1 MTEQISIEFLKN
13 FRAEFKD
20 AVKELEEK
28 HGIVINLGS
37 ISYDSSHFTSK
48 LEVRLDSISP
58 NQKYIDTFN
67 LLHKMYGLDE
77 DMLNKS
83 FMANGTTLKF
93 VGLDSK
99 KRNYPCICE
108 GSNGKSYKMST
119 DQLKFHLSRN
129 I

>member
-48 LEVRLDSISP
+48 LEVRLDSVSP
-58 NQKYIDTFN
+58 NQKYIDTFK
-67 LLHKMYGLDE
+67 LLYKMYGLDE

-119 DQLKFHLSRN
+119 DQLQFHLSRN